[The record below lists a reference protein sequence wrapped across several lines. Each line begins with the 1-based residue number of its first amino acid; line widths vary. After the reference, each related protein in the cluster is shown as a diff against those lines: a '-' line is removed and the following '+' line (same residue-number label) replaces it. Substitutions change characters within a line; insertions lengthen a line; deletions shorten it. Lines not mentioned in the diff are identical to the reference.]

1 MDQVQLYMIRSDLA
15 SFNRVLNQIKLICKS
30 QPTLLSEDTHFKY
43 FHIICIPS
51 CFAYFPQ
58 LLENEGLYGI
68 VGLHRYNW
76 DFIHLDEGVLCM
88 EMPNVCIKFS
98 ISHALVIYIIL

>member
-1 MDQVQLYMIRSDLA
+1 MA